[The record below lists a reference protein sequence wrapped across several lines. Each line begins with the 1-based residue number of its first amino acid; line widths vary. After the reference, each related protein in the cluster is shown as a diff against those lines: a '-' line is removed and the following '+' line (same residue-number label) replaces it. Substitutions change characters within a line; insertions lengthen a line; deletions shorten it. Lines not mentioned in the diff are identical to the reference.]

1 MTAPIRVVI
10 VDDHPMF
17 RDGLRFTLEQAGDID
32 VVAEAEDGVAGVR
45 VVEQQAPD
53 VVLMD
58 IAMPQL
64 DGLSA
69 TRELRGRTR
78 VLVLTMYD
86 DDANIL
92 AALQA
97 GAHGYLVKGAG
108 PEEVLS
114 AVRAVARGNAVFGAS
129 LAARMLEVFRNR
141 PAAPVA
147 ERFPELSPREREVL
161 EHLAEGRTNQQIGE
175 LLFISPI
182 TVRNHVSNILAKLQ
196 VTDRRQAMLR
206 VRDDGR
212 GPN

>member
-32 VVAEAEDGVAGVR
+32 VVAEAEDGSPACA
-45 VVEQQAPD
+45 VVEQQEPD

-64 DGLSA
+64 DGLAA
-69 TRELRGRTR
+69 TRELRGRTAGAGA
-78 VLVLTMYD
+78 D
-86 DDANIL
+86 DVRRRRNIM

-97 GAHGYLVKGAG
+97 GAPRLPGQGGGTGGGAQRG
-108 PEEVLS
+108 PGGG
-114 AVRAVARGNAVFGAS
+114 AGNAVFGAT
-129 LAARMLEVFRNR
+129 LAARMLEVFGPPGR
-141 PAAPVA
+141 PVA
-147 ERFPELSPREREVL
+147 ERFPELSRREREVL

-182 TVRNHVSNILAKLQ
+182 TVRNHVSSILAKLQ

-212 GPN
+212 GPD

>member
-1 MTAPIRVVI
+1 
-10 VDDHPMF
+10 
-17 RDGLRFTLEQAGDID
+17 
-32 VVAEAEDGVAGVR
+32 
-45 VVEQQAPD
+45 
-53 VVLMD
+53 
-58 IAMPQL
+58 
-64 DGLSA
+64 
-69 TRELRGRTR
+69 
-78 VLVLTMYD
+78 MYD

-129 LAARMLEVFRNR
+129 LAARMLEVFGNR

-147 ERFPELSPREREVL
+147 ERFPELSRREREVL

-182 TVRNHVSNILAKLQ
+182 TVRNHVSNILAKLPSDRPPTGHAPGPGRRPRAG
-196 VTDRRQAMLR
+196 VTPCLHSPGASAKHDAGTLIMRVTTPDR
-206 VRDDGR
+206 
-212 GPN
+212 

>member
-1 MTAPIRVVI
+1 VTAPIRVVI

-129 LAARMLEVFRNR
+129 LAARMLEVFGNR